1 MKNEGTLSVTISTE
15 NICIPSDI
23 HFPLGRSEKVLR
35 DGILREM
42 EKRAFWTRNWHG
54 FRKYKSFQ
62 KAVARP
68 IFLEN

>member
-42 EKRAFWTRNWHG
+42 EKRAF
-54 FRKYKSFQ
+54 
-62 KAVARP
+62 
-68 IFLEN
+68 